1 VPIVYLDRDT
11 LGLVQDTY
19 GLTITTVVVKPKSRG
34 FVRLRSADPDAM
46 PLVSPNLLS
55 HADDAR
61 AMIDGQRFFL
71 RAFQTSPLKER
82 IASIA
87 IPSPDDLSDEAI
99 MRHCKRFVK
108 TNYHPAGTCRMGAAD
123 DPLAVL
129 DSQLRVRGVE
139 GLRICDLSAMPD
151 INAGNTNAPAM
162 MMGSRCAEFV
172 AEGAGLRAFPEHD
185 LPTARTG

>member
-1 VPIVYLDRDT
+1 V
-11 LGLVQDTY
+11 
-19 GLTITTVVVKPKSRG
+19 TTVVVKPKSRG
-34 FVRLRSADPDAM
+34 SVRLASANPDDM

-55 HADDAR
+55 HPEDAR

-108 TNYHPAGTCRMGAAD
+108 TNYHPGRHLPHGRRRRSSRRARLAAARARRRGAAD
-123 DPLAVL
+123 LRPLGDA
-129 DSQLRVRGVE
+129 
-139 GLRICDLSAMPD
+139 D
-151 INAGNTNAPAM
+151 INAAT
-162 MMGSRCAEFV
+162 
-172 AEGAGLRAFPEHD
+172 
-185 LPTARTG
+185 PTPPP